1 MSVNDSC
8 KRAGDAAYGHSLDGS
23 IWTRRRRE
31 LLDFF
36 CREASSLAAAYEG
49 AIALL
54 HNAKFPGRV
63 HLICHVMRDILNT
76 LPSILDGVKRQ
87 GPGEVYP
94 PLIKNISG
102 NWTER
107 EFTVNT
113 DGGSVTITAIAC
125 DAIRALLKKHDEL
138 EKQETTGALLTR
150 ALYRRSENSGI
161 SLSPNLVDSF
171 QKSRKW
177 FVKRAHLN
185 SEPSELPPDDE
196 LRRQVES
203 LEAALHSFVGQYFS
217 GTADLDEILRSTNP

>member
-1 MSVNDSC
+1 MSVDDSC
-8 KRAGDAAYGHSLDGS
+8 KPAGDAAYGHPLDNS

-36 CREASSLAAAYEG
+36 SREAPSLAAAYQG

-54 HNAKFPGRV
+54 HDTHFPGRV

-76 LPSILDGVKRQ
+76 LPSILDDVKRQ

-94 PLIKNISG
+94 PLIRKISG
-102 NWTER
+102 NWIER
-107 EFTVNT
+107 EFTINT
-113 DGGSVTITAIAC
+113 DGGSVTITAVAC
-125 DAIRALLKKHDEL
+125 DSIRTLLKKHHEL
-138 EKQETTGALLTR
+138 EKQESTGALLTR

-171 QKSRKW
+171 QKSRQW
-177 FVKRAHLN
+177 FVKRAHLDF
-185 SEPSELPPDDE
+185 EILELPPDEE
-196 LRRQVES
+196 LKRQVES
-203 LEAALHSFVGQYFS
+203 LEGALHSFVGQYFS